1 VKHAPSEMDPK
12 VDQVPLEVNQGR
24 SHTRERTGQHASK
37 VMCEDSIQF
46 GTGPGCGSI
55 DKHTCTVDPVDVI
68 IAVAIFSHTRRDA
81 SAQMK
86 SRSLTP

>member
-46 GTGPGCGSI
+46 GTGPGC
-55 DKHTCTVDPVDVI
+55 
-68 IAVAIFSHTRRDA
+68 
-81 SAQMK
+81 
-86 SRSLTP
+86 